1 MQGKWNSHTLL
12 VGMPNSVATLENSV
26 ALSYKVNKNTD
37 YMIQQSHF

>member
-12 VGMPNSVATLENSV
+12 VGMRNGVAMLENSV

-37 YMIQQSHF
+37 YMIPKSHL